1 MRRAQTRTKVIN
13 NIGSERSSAINGRA
27 SGTVRANGD
36 NSNRELFFS
45 FSMFAILSSWLVGP
59 GFTLVLLYT
68 L

>member
-45 FSMFAILSSWLVGP
+45 FSMFVILSSSWLVGP
-59 GFTLVLLYT
+59 GSLDSR
-68 L
+68 